1 MATAVI
7 DTLRYA
13 EKLERGGV
21 EHSTA
26 NEMAHALN
34 AELADHVPTKADL
47 EQRSESMENSV
58 DAMEVKFDA
67 RFDAMDA
74 KWNAMETKF
83 EARWEAMEARFDA
96 MDARCDAI
104 EAKFDA
110 RCDAME
116 AKFEARFDAMD
127 AKIESLASALKVTN
141 AMMILGFGLLGTL
154 GIFQLAK
161 DPSPVAAPVAIE
173 RPAAP
178 NAPPVELPP

>member
-34 AELADHVPTKADL
+34 DELADHVPTKANL
-47 EQRSESMENSV
+47 EQRFESMENSG

-67 RFDAMDA
+67 RFDVMDA
-74 KWNAMETKF
+74 K
-83 EARWEAMEARFDA
+83 FDA
-96 MDARCDAI
+96 MDAKFDAMD
-104 EAKFDA
+104 AKFDA
-110 RCDAME
+110 MDV
-116 AKFEARFDAMD
+116 KFEAMNARFDAMD
-127 AKIESLASALKVTN
+127 AKIESLASSLKVTN
-141 AMMILGFGLLGTL
+141 AMMILGFGLLGAL
-154 GIFQLAK
+154 GFFQLTK
-161 DPSPVAAPVAIE
+161 DASPVAAPVAIE
-173 RPAAP
+173 RPAAS